1 MQAYAAPDNSILI
14 LVNMRHFSV
23 FLSTCLFTLA
33 IVIVPNASTLAAGQ
47 AEQAQLDHF
56 NTVLRSKV
64 ETVAIL
70 DGEDGAVSGLY
81 TFRNKSS
88 LNIVKF
94 GGRNSLGNPKAIGET
109 GLKWTPL
116 LGAHLGYSES
126 KNEFTDIPWLAGN
139 TDTYTSYALG
149 LEAGARIF
157 LTDHVSVAPVL
168 GIIYSQTNSSF
179 SAGTPAGSEM
189 KRIYGGQL
197 VDWWVDTLSLVPS
210 MELQYQRIFAENW
223 KLTLTTNYAWFWTND
238 IARTSIYQKISGNS
252 SYWDNRADLDIRL
265 PWKLF
270 GFPLHTGG
278 FVSAAILGDDLR
290 EGLDSDAIYIFN
302 GRFGVGDLKGLCKL
316 GRIGMGASYIR
327 ANNFYG
333 FSWGLDISF

>member
-1 MQAYAAPDNSILI
+1 
-14 LVNMRHFSV
+14 MRPFSA
-23 FLSTCLFTLA
+23 FLSICLFTLA
-33 IVIVPNASTLAAGQ
+33 IVIATNASISAADP
-47 AEQAQLDHF
+47 AEQAQLNHF

-94 GGRNSLGNPKAIGET
+94 GGRSALGDPKAIGET

-116 LGAHLGYSES
+116 LGAHIGYSES
-126 KNEFTDIPWLAGN
+126 KNEFNDIQWLAGN
-139 TDTYTSYALG
+139 NDTYTSYALG
-149 LEAGARIF
+149 LDAGARIF
-157 LTDHVSVAPVL
+157 LTDHISVAPVV
-168 GIIYSQTNSSF
+168 GIIYAQTHSSF
-179 SAGTPAGSEM
+179 SAGTPAGFEI
-189 KRIYGGQL
+189 KRKYGGQL
-197 VDWWVDTLSLVPS
+197 VDWSVDTLTFVPS
-210 MELQYQRIFAENW
+210 MELQYQRIFAYNW
-223 KLTLTTNYAWFWTND
+223 KLTITSNYAWFWTND

-252 SYWDNRADLDIRL
+252 SYWDNRAELDVRL

-278 FVSAAILGDDLR
+278 FVSAGILGDDLR
-290 EGLDSDAIYIFN
+290 EGLDSDAIYIIN
-302 GRFGVGDLKGLCKL
+302 GRFGVGDLKGLWKF
-316 GRIGMGASYIR
+316 GRIGMGVSYIK
-327 ANNFYG
+327 AKDFYG